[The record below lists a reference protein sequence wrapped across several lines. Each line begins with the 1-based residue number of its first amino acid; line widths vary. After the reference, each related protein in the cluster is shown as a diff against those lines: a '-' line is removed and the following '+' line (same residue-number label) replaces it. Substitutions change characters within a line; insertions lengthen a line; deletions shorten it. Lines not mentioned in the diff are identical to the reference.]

1 MTNRT
6 ILVGNLS
13 YQCSARLQ
21 SQRRMD
27 KGVNA
32 WRYRWMGVFPNQR
45 ISDDAGAWHGSE
57 IAHVFGNIKS
67 HSKSV
72 PATTEQ
78 IKVSELMNN
87 AWAIFTKDPEN
98 GLLKLGWPR
107 YNEKGKMMLNPRRFS
122 SNRYS
127 PENSLILL
135 GENNGP
141 GATFAPGGKF
151 DSQCNL
157 INNNIPQLPEN

>member
-6 ILVGNLS
+6 ILLGNLS

-21 SQRRMD
+21 SQRRMN
-27 KGVNA
+27 KGINA

-78 IKVSELMNN
+78 IRVSELMNN
-87 AWAIFTKDPEN
+87 AWAIFAKDPEN

-107 YNEKGKMMLNPRRFS
+107 YNENGKITYTRDYSLLIEMLQKILS
-122 SNRYS
+122 SCWGKTTELVRHLRLV
-127 PENSLILL
+127 ESLTRNAI
-135 GENNGP
+135 
-141 GATFAPGGKF
+141 
-151 DSQCNL
+151 
-157 INNNIPQLPEN
+157 